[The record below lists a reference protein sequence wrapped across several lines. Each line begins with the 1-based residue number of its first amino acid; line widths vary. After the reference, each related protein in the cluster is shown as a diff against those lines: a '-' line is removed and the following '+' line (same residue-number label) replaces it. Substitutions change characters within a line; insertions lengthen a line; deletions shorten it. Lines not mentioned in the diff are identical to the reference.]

1 MAIKVPPEAKPL
13 LSPREIARAIGV
25 SESTLKRWVDA
36 GAVATTR
43 TPGGHRRI
51 PFAEAVALIR
61 RSGVPLRHPALLGLP
76 EMGADVVAP
85 GAPGAGDQLYD
96 LLAQDDAAWARG
108 FVISLYVAGWTLPA
122 IFDGPMRTALTRI
135 GELWR
140 HDGQGIFLEHRAT
153 QICLQALLQ
162 LRGMLPGPPADAPF
176 ALGAA
181 PTGDPYLV
189 PSQMAAVIAA
199 DAGFREHNLGPET
212 PIEVLRRA
220 VAHHR
225 PRLVWVAMSTTPA
238 DLRGV
243 AADLAEL
250 ASLLESGGGV
260 LAVGGRAAA
269 TLGPVST
276 GGLQRL
282 GSMGELAALARGLTA
297 RVAERT

>member
-1 MAIKVPPEAKPL
+1 MRSL
-13 LSPREIARAIGV
+13 LSPREIARAVGV

-61 RSGVPLRHPALLGLP
+61 RSGVPLRHPAVLGLP
-76 EMGADVVAP
+76 EVGADVVAP
-85 GAPGAGDQLYD
+85 GAPGAGDRLYD
-96 LLAQDDAAWARG
+96 LLAQDDVAWARG

-181 PTGDPYLV
+181 PTGDPYLI

-199 DAGFREHNLGPET
+199 DAGLREHNLGPET
-212 PIEVLRRA
+212 PIDALRRA

-225 PRLVWVAMSTTPA
+225 PRLVWVAMSTTP
-238 DLRGV
+238 DDPRSV
-243 AADLAEL
+243 AAELGDLAL
-250 ASLLESGGGV
+250 QLEEQGGV

-269 TLGPVST
+269 TLGPISAP
-276 GGLQRL
+276 GLHRL
-282 GSMGELAALARGLTA
+282 DSMGELAALARGLRA
-297 RVAERT
+297 GAAQRA